1 MALTLVT
8 SDLIHGLDYSKLT
21 GTITTW
27 NQNTTGNAAT
37 ATLAAGATILA
48 TARNIGGVSFNGS
61 AAIDLPGVN
70 AAGNQPTSGNAGTV
84 TNGVY
89 TVGNQ
94 TIGGTKTFSNSITA
108 PTLIANGAGVFTG
121 VGRGAAYQY
130 ADMTNT
136 GGRMV
141 IGVESSVANVA
152 FGGSTAYSTNFGS
165 ANATDVCFVTNNQNR
180 LTISSGGN
188 LGIGTT
194 SPGAKLHN
202 YSTATNNVFI
212 TGYGTAA
219 QNDWQAQN
227 AFFVKTD
234 NGILISKENANNNT
248 NRLFNFYNN
257 ASAEAEMYMY
267 RGGSTSYIKLDTN
280 GDSYLNGGN
289 VGIGTT
295 SPQRP
300 LHIKKGGSDAGI
312 IRIENTGSGNHV
324 AGIELI
330 SGHGSW
336 GIYNSDTVGDAFEI
350 RDDSANATRL
360 LITST
365 GDVQVKGI
373 DASSTPAL
381 GVTQSDGDYLAKLHV
396 SSADGF
402 LSLYTG
408 QSTPLEK
415 VRISSYGNSW
425 FIPNGGGNLGIGE
438 TNPVNKLE
446 VNGTFAAP
454 LTSGSAQNGI
464 ARFSQTLGDGC
475 LDIGFGD
482 PYTWLQSRNS
492 TSYSTTYYLALN
504 PTGGNV
510 LIGAT
515 TRLSGYNAHNIIH
528 TSQSGY
534 ACIIS
539 QQDINTSNNS
549 VLQLNRAEVNA
560 TTQGYCLIY
569 RQGNASS
576 GTNRFIVFAN
586 GNVQNSNNSYGQLS
600 DIKLK
605 ENVADA
611 TPKLNDLL
619 KVKVKNFNFIGENTK
634 QIGVIAQELEKIFPS
649 MIDESPD
656 TEDREV
662 TDEEGNVTNEKVD
675 LGTVTKSVKY
685 SVFTPMLIKAIQ
697 EQQAQIELLKQEVE
711 LLKQ

>member
-1 MALTLVT
+1 M
-8 SDLIHGLDYSKLT
+8 
-21 GTITTW
+21 
-27 NQNTTGNAAT
+27 
-37 ATLAAGATILA
+37 
-48 TARNIGGVSFNGS
+48 
-61 AAIDLPGVN
+61 
-70 AAGNQPTSGNAGTV
+70 
-84 TNGVY
+84 
-89 TVGNQ
+89 
-94 TIGGTKTFSNSITA
+94 
-108 PTLIANGAGVFTG
+108 
-121 VGRGAAYQY
+121 
-130 ADMTNT
+130 
-136 GGRMV
+136 
-141 IGVESSVANVA
+141 
-152 FGGSTAYSTNFGS
+152 
-165 ANATDVCFVTNNQNR
+165 
-180 LTISSGGN
+180 TISSGGDATFSGKVKVSDGGN
-188 LGIGTT
+188 ATT
-194 SPGAKLHN
+194 PSFRMV
-202 YSTATNNVFI
+202 S
-212 TGYGTAA
+212 
-219 QNDWQAQN
+219 
-227 AFFVKTD
+227 
-234 NGILISKENANNNT
+234 
-248 NRLFNFYNN
+248 
-257 ASAEAEMYMY
+257 
-267 RGGSTSYIKLDTN
+267 DTN
-280 GDSYLNGGN
+280 GISTPSTNQLNFITNSLTRLAILSGGN
-289 VGIGTT
+289 VGIGTDSPNYLLDLQSSGTGLTHNLKLNKGSATGDYAEIAFQLWNGAGSGLNTFGGSGT
-295 SPQRP
+295 SRPSVVLRAINEASNSAAGAFVVGTFTGGANNSTLTEKFRISSGGDAQFKSVKGSGESLNVKILDSNTNYAQGTGGGLLFQGVFQNNGNIAGGGAIQISKVNSNNGDYSYDMDFYTRP
-300 LHIKKGGSDAGI
+300 LGSAITKRLTIPSGGGLI
-312 IRIENTGSGNHV
+312 
-324 AGIELI
+324 I
-330 SGHGSW
+330 SGSNNTAASLQLTNTSSSSTWFINTQYDNGDLRFLNGS
-336 GIYNSDTVGDAFEI
+336 VDAMRI
-350 RDDSANATRL
+350 S
-360 LITST
+360 SG
-365 GDVQVKGI
+365 GDVQVKG
-373 DASSTPAL
+373 TNL
-381 GVTQSDGDYLAKLHV
+381 GVTQSDGDYLAKLYQ

-408 QSTPLEK
+408 QATPLEK

-425 FIPNGGGNLGIGE
+425 FVPAADGKVGIGE

-446 VNGTFAAP
+446 VNGAFAAP

-464 ARFSQTLGDGC
+464 ARFSQTLGNGV

-482 PYTWLQSRNS
+482 PYTWLQSRDS
-492 TSYSTTYYLALN
+492 TSYSTAYYLALN

-539 QQDINTSNNS
+539 QQDTNTSNNS

-560 TTQGYCLIY
+560 TTGGYCLIY

-697 EQQAQIELLKQEVE
+697 EQQTIIEDLKSRIETLE
-711 LLKQ
+711 G